1 MCLIL
6 TDKHEPSSTRLIN
19 MPVKYGE
26 KKYKLLIYTNDL
38 KFNGNSALMVVPIP
52 KRKGDIGLVDVS
64 TNKMK
69 KFRKILITE
78 CEKLKPNRMKTRSY
92 GGGLLVLN
100 GNEIKTIFEIGNYN
114 ISVANNI
121 NELLENID
129 WTKFDKPLD
138 FEDRISVMKNK
149 EIFPEEE
156 YFYVVAKANKS
167 VSNDGFGVVY
177 PDCGYDYFP
186 TAHEKMGEVNFDVK
200 MYNLFEKRRD
210 FILYDNVY
218 LRNYH
223 LDNILAFSDMFKY
236 LETEMTM
243 VSNGGK
249 GNFEVNM
256 RPNCNYF
263 EMREIYNNGNLIL
276 DKTENM
282 IKIQKINY
290 REELN
295 FEDEDEVE
303 DNVNPIES
311 FFGSN
316 YASY

>member
-200 MYNLFEKRRD
+200 MYNLFEKEE
-210 FILYDNVY
+210 ILFYTIMY
-218 LRNYH
+218 
-223 LDNILAFSDMFKY
+223 I
-236 LETEMTM
+236 
-243 VSNGGK
+243 
-249 GNFEVNM
+249 
-256 RPNCNYF
+256 
-263 EMREIYNNGNLIL
+263 
-276 DKTENM
+276 
-282 IKIQKINY
+282 
-290 REELN
+290 
-295 FEDEDEVE
+295 
-303 DNVNPIES
+303 
-311 FFGSN
+311 
-316 YASY
+316 